1 MKKIDIAI
9 IMGSKSD
16 LKVAQEAEKILKDFK
31 VKYEMKVLSAHRT
44 PKATADYVEKAKDKG
59 IKVIIAFAGKAAHLA
74 GVIAAHTILPVI
86 GVPMDTRD
94 LKGIDSLFS
103 TVQMPSGVPVAC
115 MAIGATGAKNAALY
129 AIEILA
135 LSDTKLAKKLQDH
148 KKEMAKA
155 ILKIK
160 L

>member
-9 IMGSKSD
+9 VIGSKSD

-31 VKYEMKVLSAHRT
+31 VNYEMKVLSAHRT

-135 LSDTKLAKKLQDH
+135 LSETKLAKKLQDH
-148 KKEMAKA
+148 KKEMAKT

>member
-1 MKKIDIAI
+1 
-9 IMGSKSD
+9 
-16 LKVAQEAEKILKDFK
+16 
-31 VKYEMKVLSAHRT
+31 MKVLSAHRT
-44 PKATADYVEKAKDKG
+44 PEATADYVKKAKERG

-74 GVIAAHTILPVI
+74 GVIAAHTTLPVI
-86 GVPMDTRD
+86 GVPMDTKD

-103 TVQMPSGVPVAC
+103 TVQMPAGVPVAC
-115 MAIGATGAKNAALY
+115 MAIGSAGAKNAALY
-129 AIEILA
+129 ATEILA
-135 LSDTKLAKKLQDH
+135 LCDGRLAKQLENY

>member
-9 IMGSKSD
+9 VMGSKSD

-59 IKVIIAFAGKAAHLA
+59 IKVIIALAGKAAHLA
-74 GVIAAHTILPVI
+74 GVIAAHTTLPVI

-115 MAIGATGAKNAALY
+115 MAIGVTGAKNAALY

-135 LSDTKLAKKLQDH
+135 LLDTKLAKKLQDH
-148 KKEMAKA
+148 KKEMAKT